1 MSATLELFLKRLYA
15 KPSHIVGQLGTI
27 DTYIADTLE
36 RPWLNNQENISCIP
50 AGRYEVQMLFSEHF
64 QRKLPHL
71 LNVPNRTNVMIHPG
85 NTVNDSEGCILVG
98 KNSAPGILTNSRDIS
113 DKLNAMLTAELRP
126 VWVTIS
132 NVIA

>member
-1 MSATLELFLKRLYA
+1 MDTLELTLKRLYS
-15 KPSHIVGQLGTI
+15 KPSHIIGQLGTS

-36 RPWLNNQENISCIP
+36 RPWINNQENISCIP
-50 AGRYEVQMLFSEHF
+50 DGRYEVQMLFSEHF

-98 KNSAPGILTNSRDIS
+98 KNSAPGILTNSSDIS

-126 VWVTIS
+126 VWITIT
-132 NVIA
+132 NVVA

>member
-1 MSATLELFLKRLYA
+1 MDTLELFIKRLYS
-15 KPSHIVGQLGTI
+15 KPSHIIGQLSI
-27 DTYIADTLE
+27 EDNYFSDSLE

-64 QRKLPHL
+64 QRNLPHL

-85 NTVNDSEGCILVG
+85 NTVNDTEGCILVG

-113 DKLNAMLTAELRP
+113 DKLNALLTAETRP
-126 VWVTIS
+126 VFITVTDVVS
-132 NVIA
+132 